1 MNHDSHVRAS
11 LMFGRGQFQAGIL
24 VDPMPEY
31 RFDPTDDQ
39 KLAEFRN
46 VIWYVKVVCARSL
59 FQNN

>member
-1 MNHDSHVRAS
+1 MNQDSHVRAS

-24 VDPMPEY
+24 VDPKPEC

-46 VIWYVKVVCARSL
+46 VIWYVKVVCETLL
-59 FQNN
+59 FSSN